1 MNLMKQ
7 GASYKSRTDI
17 RNIGFL
23 CGGPPKSGTTLLQHC
38 LDLHPEL
45 SCPPEVD
52 LNFLRLSFG
61 EVLKKF
67 NERNEKISART
78 SNHLN
83 LEMTQQLM
91 DQVFANT
98 LAVLSTR
105 EGIDPRNR
113 GLSDNSIVDQLE
125 FYTKRLRQTK
135 IILIFRH
142 PIKTAISSWKH
153 NHRIAQK
160 ENNPQII
167 DQIMRFGRLDGWV
180 VQTAIQFSRRA
191 NVALEVSEKN
201 PSIRIMKYEDLV
213 SKKRDQ
219 LIDLYNFLDVS
230 FDEDLLSLIEA
241 ESDFKVMRGKSEN
254 PTFFDAGL
262 TQDISVVA
270 EATHQRV
277 AQVCAEV
284 FSRFGYE

>member
-1 MNLMKQ
+1 M
-7 GASYKSRTDI
+7 
-17 RNIGFL
+17 
-23 CGGPPKSGTTLLQHC
+23 
-38 LDLHPEL
+38 DLHPEL

-52 LNFLRLSFG
+52 LNFLRLSFC

-78 SNHLN
+78 SNHLS
-83 LEMTQQLM
+83 LEMSQQLM

-105 EGIDPRNR
+105 EGIAPCNR

-125 FYTKRLRQTK
+125 FYTKHLRQTK

-167 DQIMRFGRLDGWV
+167 DQIMRFGGLDGWV
-180 VQTAIQFSRRA
+180 VQTAIQFSRRMS
-191 NVALEVSEKN
+191 V
-201 PSIRIMKYEDLV
+201 
-213 SKKRDQ
+213 DQ
-219 LIDLYNFLDVS
+219 D
-230 FDEDLLSLIEA
+230 
-241 ESDFKVMRGKSEN
+241 
-254 PTFFDAGL
+254 
-262 TQDISVVA
+262 
-270 EATHQRV
+270 
-277 AQVCAEV
+277 CAKT
-284 FSRFGYE
+284 SSQFG

>member
-1 MNLMKQ
+1 MNLMSK
-7 GASYKSRTDI
+7 GICHKSNTDV
-17 RNIGFL
+17 RSIGFL

-52 LNFLRLSFG
+52 LNFIRLSFG

-78 SNHLN
+78 SNHPN
-83 LEMTQQLM
+83 LEMSQQLIE
-91 DQVFANT
+91 QVFANT

-105 EGIDPRNR
+105 EGVDPCNS

-125 FYTKRLRQTK
+125 FYTKTLCQTK
-135 IILIFRH
+135 FILIFRH
-142 PIKTAISSWKH
+142 PITTAISSWKH

-167 DQIMRFGRLDGWV
+167 DQIMRFGGLDGWV
-180 VQTAIQFSRRA
+180 VQTAIQFSKRA
-191 NVALEVSEKN
+191 SVAQDLSEKN
-201 PSIRIMKYEDLV
+201 PNVKIVKYEDLV
-213 SKKRDQ
+213 SKKRLQ

-230 FDEDLLSLIEA
+230 FDGELLNLVET
-241 ESDFKVMRGKSEN
+241 ESDFALMRNKSAN
-254 PTFFDAGL
+254 PAFYDSGLAQDMSVLSDA
-262 TQDISVVA
+262 TYASVS
-270 EATHQRV
+270 
-277 AQVCAEV
+277 QVCAET
-284 FSRFGYE
+284 FSKLGYQ